1 MKWAGV
7 NRNRLWLDDN
17 RRAIIG
23 VNHWRVI
30 YSVKAMYWMK
40 SSLYGRIIKR
50 VNIWS
55 TDYYTSMPIVVA
67 RSDLLLLRFLLLWFL
82 PLLLSKALRSLYGS
96 SEPLR

>member
-40 SSLYGRIIKR
+40 SSLYRRVIKW

-55 TDYYTSMPIVVA
+55 TNYYASMSVVMA
-67 RSDLLLLRFLLLWFL
+67 GSDLLLLRLLLLRLL
-82 PLLLSKALRSLYGS
+82 PLLLTKSRRFLYWSSKALG
-96 SEPLR
+96 